1 MNWKAYF
8 FFTKGERRGV
18 IALLLIASMFLLVR
32 VLLANKYDGSSAE
45 SAEEPFVSTIYEDS
59 TNRSLNG
66 SLNGSLSLSKGS
78 KGPSGSD
85 GMNGSLNRS
94 LSLSKGSKGSDSPNA
109 SNDSKE
115 FKRSN
120 RTTSRKSDKTDEMV
134 ELNSADTTRLK
145 QLRGIG
151 SGYAKMIVAYREKLG
166 GFYKTEQLLE
176 VYKFPDE
183 TYQKIKHQLKVDTTL
198 IKKISV
204 NTVTVKELKSH
215 PYISYYQALSIV
227 ENRELQPQMRYN
239 CLYDMVVDE
248 DLKEEDILKVAPYFS
263 FE

>member
-1 MNWKAYF
+1 M
-8 FFTKGERRGV
+8 

-59 TNRSLNG
+59 TERSLNR
-66 SLNGSLSLSKGS
+66 SLNGSLSLSKGA
-78 KGPSGSD
+78 
-85 GMNGSLNRS
+85 
-94 LSLSKGSKGSDSPNA
+94 KGSKGTNSSQN
-109 SNDSKE
+109 
-115 FKRSN
+115 FKHS
-120 RTTSRKSDKTDEMV
+120 TKTASRKSYKTDEVV

-151 SGYAKMIVAYREKLG
+151 SGYAKMIVVYREKLG

-183 TYQKIKHQLKVDTTL
+183 TYQKIKHQLSVDTTL
-198 IKKISV
+198 IRKIQV
-204 NTVTVKELKSH
+204 NTATVKELKNH

-227 ENRELQPQMRYN
+227 ENRELQVEMRYN

-248 DLKEEDILKVAPYFS
+248 DLKEEDILRVAPYFS